1 MHGIEFETYMQRC
14 ITAMSEHLNEIEFNK
29 DSKGTIKGY
38 KSLSFSEEMLEN
50 LMPWNMAKA

>member
-14 ITAMSEHLNEIEFNK
+14 ITAMSEHLNDNEFEK
-29 DSKGTIKGY
+29 DPKGTIKGY
-38 KSLSFSEEMLEN
+38 TTHSISEEILEN